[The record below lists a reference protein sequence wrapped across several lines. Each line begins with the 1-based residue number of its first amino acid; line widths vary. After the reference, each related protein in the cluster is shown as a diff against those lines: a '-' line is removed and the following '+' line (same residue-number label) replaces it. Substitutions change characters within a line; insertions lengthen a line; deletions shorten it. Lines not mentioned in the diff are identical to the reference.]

1 MNELLN
7 PYQKNSLR
15 VSLLMLEENLR
26 YAQEWL
32 NGREETGI
40 LYYRNLK
47 LSEETKQQAGQKIQ
61 AALELIEKLSSE
73 FELDKEF
80 QSAASILQGD
90 LTVNWA
96 NLVDT
101 KSAKLRRY
109 GQVHPQ
115 LDDMLDPDIQN
126 LAEIA
131 FNLSTMLGQSKQE
144 KP

>member
-1 MNELLN
+1 MNDLLN

-15 VSLLMLEENLR
+15 VSLLMLEENLPR
-26 YAQEWL
+26 AKEWL
-32 NGREETGI
+32 DGREENGI

-47 LSEETKQQAGQKIQ
+47 ISEETKQQATQRIQ

-73 FELDKEF
+73 FELDREF

-90 LTVNWA
+90 LTINWA

-101 KSAKLRRY
+101 KSNKLRRY
-109 GQVHPQ
+109 GQVHPE
-115 LDDMLDPDIQN
+115 LGDMLDTDIQN

-131 FNLSTMLGQSKQE
+131 FNLSTIFGRSKQE

>member
-1 MNELLN
+1 MNDLLN

-26 YAQEWL
+26 HAQEWL
-32 NGREETGI
+32 DGREENGI

-47 LSEETKQQAGQKIQ
+47 ISEETKQQAAQRIQ

-73 FELDKEF
+73 FELDREF
-80 QSAASILQGD
+80 QSATSILQGD
-90 LTVNWA
+90 LTISWA
-96 NLVDT
+96 NLIDT
-101 KSAKLRRY
+101 KSRKLRRY

-115 LDDMLDPDIQN
+115 LGDMLDPDIQN